1 MATGNFYNVNASKI
15 FALLNNDDDYIIMDT
30 INNLECDLIE
40 NFNYYKTNEVFRRQ
54 NRNYLSDEIATK
66 SIDFFDDKNNKLICE
81 VDIQA
86 ILVNGYYYGV
96 NLDYDLYISLY
107 GDNYLQI
114 NLTSLKEL
122 EDAYDVDFI
131 VDSVESYDIVDGE
144 ETFNNNKNKLLFDK
158 FVNNV
163 KRVIQ
168 KELDTLEQIYRDYS
182 DELEV
187 FARFSNGETI
197 YINA

>member
-40 NFNYYKTNEVFRRQ
+40 NFNYYKTNEVFRCQ

-96 NLDYDLYISLY
+96 NLDYDLYICLY

-187 FARFSNGETI
+187 FTRFSNGETI

>member
-30 INNLECDLIE
+30 IDNLECDLIE
-40 NFNYYKTNEVFRRQ
+40 NFNYYKTNEVFRSQ

-66 SIDFFDDKNNKLICE
+66 SIDFFDDKNNKLICK
-81 VDIQA
+81 VYIQA
-86 ILVNGYYYGV
+86 VVVNGYYEGV
-96 NLDYDLYISLY
+96 NFDYDLNIRLF

-158 FVNNV
+158 IVNNV

-168 KELDTLEQIYRDYS
+168 KELDVLEQIYRDYS

-187 FARFSNGETI
+187 FTSFSNGETI

>member
-15 FALLNNDDDYIIMDT
+15 FALFNNDDDYFIMDT

-40 NFNYYKTNEVFRRQ
+40 NFNYYKTNEVFRCQ

-86 ILVNGYYYGV
+86 IQVNGYYYGV
-96 NLDYDLYISLY
+96 NLDYDLYICLY

-168 KELDTLEQIYRDYS
+168 KELDALEQIYRDYS

-187 FARFSNGETI
+187 FTSFSNGETI
-197 YINA
+197 YINV